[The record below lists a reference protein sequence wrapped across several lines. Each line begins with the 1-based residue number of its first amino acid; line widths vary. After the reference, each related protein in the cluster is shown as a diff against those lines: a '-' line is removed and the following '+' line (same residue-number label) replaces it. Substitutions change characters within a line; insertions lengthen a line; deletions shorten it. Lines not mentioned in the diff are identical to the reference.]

1 MEAKCA
7 CHPEREAVGVCVS
20 CGQFICAECKTI
32 LGDKIYC
39 NPCANKMFTTRGA
52 AGAGAGVGTGIGGAA
67 PRTENTSGQG
77 DLGVV
82 PAEVGG
88 WNWGAFFLGWIWA
101 VGNSV
106 WIGLL
111 TLVPYL
117 GFVMNIILGIKGN
130 EWAWRAKRWDSV
142 GHFKRTQSTWAKWG
156 IGVACGLFLVTSIYI
171 IIFIS
176 MLSSLPPSYW

>member
-39 NPCANKMFTTRGA
+39 NPCANKMFTGRGV
-52 AGAGAGVGTGIGGAA
+52 AGV
-67 PRTENTSGQG
+67 PREENTSGQG
-77 DLGVV
+77 SSAVA

-88 WNWGAFFLGWIWA
+88 WNWGAFFLGWIWG

-106 WIGLL
+106 WISFLEF
-111 TLVPYL
+111 VPYL
-117 GFVMNIILGIKGN
+117 GPIVMPFVLGAKGS

-156 IGVACGLFLVTSIYI
+156 IGVVVASLVLSVLIWI
-171 IIFIS
+171 ITAMFT
-176 MLSSLPPSYW
+176 Y